1 MKKIKYLMFFA
12 LTWVYNFTFADGWIF
27 SWIAWPDSSWKAQ
40 PAKDVQKLKNWNF
53 SIDDIPNILQLV
65 TNYLMWLAWTIS
77 VIFIIL
83 WAYQMMMWSISW
95 EKTKWKNTITLA
107 ASWFVLSALSWV
119 ILKTIIDNFA
129 L

>member
-1 MKKIKYLMFFA
+1 MKKIKYLMFFT
-12 LTWVYNFTFADGWIF
+12 LTSMYNFTFADAWIF
-27 SWIAWPDSSWKAQ
+27 SWISWSWNAQ
-40 PAKDVQKLKNWNF
+40 DVSKLRNWNF
-53 SIDDIPNILQLV
+53 SIDDVPNILQLV

-83 WAYQMMMWSISW
+83 WAYQMMIWSMSW
-95 EKTKWKNTITLA
+95 EKTKWKNTVTLA